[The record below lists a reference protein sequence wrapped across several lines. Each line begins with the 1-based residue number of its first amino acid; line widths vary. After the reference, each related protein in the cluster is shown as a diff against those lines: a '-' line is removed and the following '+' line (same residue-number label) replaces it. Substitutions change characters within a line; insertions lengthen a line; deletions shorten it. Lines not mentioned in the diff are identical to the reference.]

1 VLRCILPKPHTSK
14 PETHC
19 VLQSEAGHAHS
30 LELQELR
37 SNSNSTIKQLQ
48 EASQNSLEE
57 LKAEHASALETEV
70 GNLNK
75 HINKLSLELKATQ
88 DDLAKAK
95 TSLETSRGEIELLTQ
110 QRNDARTQADAA
122 PAINPEQAA
131 EVSRLVKELESV
143 KDDLAKTTD
152 RLSLTKST
160 MAELSDNHE
169 KELEAAAKGRADEV
183 LQLRAAHDAEVSDL
197 ATQKT
202 ELLVKFS
209 DMEGDLATV
218 KAALAAHEA
227 TSPKANG
234 MTHPPSPGV
243 PREELQK
250 LHEAHNLKIHDMQ
263 ADHDK
268 ALKLGKE
275 ELESALNKIN
285 DLQQDLARKDMEI
298 QYLEQEE
305 EESQERITRYLVVF
319 SAVLQIPSNPF
330 S

>member
-1 VLRCILPKPHTSK
+1 MPSSLKRLSNALRYVSPKALTSK
-14 PETHC
+14 PLTHL
-19 VLQSEAGHAHS
+19 VFQSEAAHAHG

-48 EASQNSLEE
+48 EANQNSLEE
-57 LKAEHASALETEV
+57 LKAEQASAFEIEV
-70 GNLNK
+70 GSLNK
-75 HINKLSLELKATQ
+75 HINKLNLELKATQ

-95 TSLETSRGEIELLTQ
+95 TSLETSRGEIESLTQ

-122 PAINPEQAA
+122 PAVNPEQAA
-131 EVSRLVKELESV
+131 EILRLVKELESV
-143 KDDLAKTTD
+143 KDDLTKTTE
-152 RLSLTKST
+152 RLTLTKST
-160 MAELSDNHE
+160 MAELSDNHV
-169 KELEAAAKGRADEV
+169 KELEAAAEGRADEV

-218 KAALAAHEA
+218 KAALSAHET

-234 MTHPPSPGV
+234 MSHPPSSGV

-268 ALKLGKE
+268 ALKLAKE

-285 DLQQDLARKDMEI
+285 DLQQDLTRKDMEI

-305 EESQERITRYLVVF
+305 EESQERITRYLATF
-319 SAVLQIPSNPF
+319 L
-330 S
+330 

>member
-1 VLRCILPKPHTSK
+1 
-14 PETHC
+14 
-19 VLQSEAGHAHS
+19 
-30 LELQELR
+30 
-37 SNSNSTIKQLQ
+37 
-48 EASQNSLEE
+48 LEE
-57 LKAEHASALETEV
+57 LKAEHASTLEIDV
-70 GNLNK
+70 GSLNK
-75 HINKLSLELKATQ
+75 HINKLNLELKATQ

-95 TSLETSRGEIELLTQ
+95 TSLETSRGDIESLTQ
-110 QRNDARTQADAA
+110 QRDDARTQADAA
-122 PAINPEQAA
+122 PAVNPEQAA
-131 EVSRLVKELESV
+131 EFSRLVKELESV
-143 KDDLAKTTD
+143 KDELAKTTD
-152 RLSLTKST
+152 RLTLTKST
-160 MAELSDNHE
+160 MVELSDNHE

-202 ELLVKFS
+202 ELLVKYS
-209 DMEGDLATV
+209 DMEGDLATI

-227 TSPKANG
+227 TSPKTNG
-234 MTHPPSPGV
+234 MSHPPSPGV

-268 ALKLGKE
+268 ALKLAKE

-305 EESQERITRYLVVF
+305 EESQERITRYFDNFL
-319 SAVLQIPSNPF
+319 SGIPSNPSLTDSRQIWRPSRKILNLHNLFLCQF
-330 S
+330 SHFPSV